1 MSEKLSARLKENTSR
16 LDEILN
22 LDTNFDIIRKG
33 VQTGGRDACIYFI
46 DGFLEESVMEKLLE
60 FFYKLKPEELPMTAQ
75 QMAAHVVPYVE
86 VSAME
91 NLDEIWAALRTG

>member
-33 VQTGGRDACIYFI
+33 RPDRRPGRMY
-46 DGFLEESVMEKLLE
+46 L
-60 FFYKLKPEELPMTAQ
+60 FY
-75 QMAAHVVPYVE
+75 
-86 VSAME
+86 
-91 NLDEIWAALRTG
+91 

>member
-33 VQTGGRDACIYFI
+33 VQTGGRGRHVSI
-46 DGFLEESVMEKLLE
+46 LLMDFWRNPSWKNCWN
-60 FFYKLKPEELPMTAQ
+60 FFT
-75 QMAAHVVPYVE
+75 
-86 VSAME
+86 S
-91 NLDEIWAALRTG
+91 